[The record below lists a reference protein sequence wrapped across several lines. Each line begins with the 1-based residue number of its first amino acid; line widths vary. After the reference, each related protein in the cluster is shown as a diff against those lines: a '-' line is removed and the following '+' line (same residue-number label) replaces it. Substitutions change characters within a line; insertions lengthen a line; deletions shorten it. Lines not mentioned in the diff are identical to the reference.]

1 MREEDKVKIR
11 TAATIFLL
19 QHPEGLTANELANR
33 INHLPLGIRKGR
45 GYLTSAQ
52 VSHYLK
58 NWTGFTSKNHTK
70 KKERILTRNKILHT
84 ALKEVK
90 GWWNYHLKRLLNTR

>member
-45 GYLTSAQ
+45 GCVTSAQ
-52 VSHYLK
+52 VSHYMK
-58 NWTGFTSKNHTK
+58 AWTGYTSTNILRK
-70 KKERILTRNKILHT
+70 KRHKTGTITYYLEQ
-84 ALKEVK
+84 
-90 GWWNYHLKRLLNTR
+90 

>member
-45 GYLTSAQ
+45 GYLTSTQIA
-52 VSHYLK
+52 HYLK
-58 NWTGFTSKNHTK
+58 NWTGFTSRIILRK
-70 KKERILTRNKILHT
+70 KRESSRVIKYYIQH
-84 ALKEVK
+84 
-90 GWWNYHLKRLLNTR
+90 

>member
-33 INHLPLGIRKGR
+33 INHLPLGISKGR
-45 GYLTSAQ
+45 GDLTSAQ
-52 VSHYLK
+52 VSHYMK
-58 NWTGFTSKNHTK
+58 AWTGYTSTNILRK
-70 KKERILTRNKILHT
+70 KRHKTGTITYYLEQ
-84 ALKEVK
+84 
-90 GWWNYHLKRLLNTR
+90 